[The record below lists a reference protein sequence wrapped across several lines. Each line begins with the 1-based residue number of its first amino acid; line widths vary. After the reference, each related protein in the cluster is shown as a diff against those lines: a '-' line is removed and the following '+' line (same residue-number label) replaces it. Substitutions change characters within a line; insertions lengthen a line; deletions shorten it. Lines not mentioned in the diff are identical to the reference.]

1 MGAILSKYIP
11 ELIFGLIS
19 AGLLWFCRYLWS
31 QNKELKK
38 MQQADQNRQ
47 YRQMIL
53 DEIEPIINEL
63 RRLKD
68 ELVDVENH
76 VDSEIQKI
84 EQHSKDEHNQMY
96 KDLHQIQNTNINNFN
111 LIIDSYKFRLI
122 QLCRTH
128 LRDNYITE
136 TDFEQIS
143 EMYRLYH
150 GLGGN
155 GQAQEYYEKVLQLE
169 IRPE

>member
-1 MGAILSKYIP
+1 MGALLSKYIP
-11 ELIFGLIS
+11 EIIFGLIS
-19 AGLLWFCRYLWS
+19 TGLLWFCRHLWS

-68 ELVDVENH
+68 ELIDVENH

-84 EQHSKDEHNQMY
+84 EQHSKDEHTQMY
-96 KDLHQIQNTNINNFN
+96 KDLHQIQNTNVNNFN

-136 TDFEQIS
+136 ADFEQIS